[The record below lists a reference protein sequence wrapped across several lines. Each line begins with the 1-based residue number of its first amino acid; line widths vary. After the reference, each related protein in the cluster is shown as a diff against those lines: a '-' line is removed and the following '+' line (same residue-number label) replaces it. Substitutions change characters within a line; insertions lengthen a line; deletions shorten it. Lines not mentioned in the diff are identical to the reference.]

1 MWSALLQVVP
11 QGSFLGPVLFNI
23 FLNDLFFILKNS
35 EISYFADDTTP
46 HACDANLDE
55 LLMCLQHDTALTISW
70 FESNYMKLN
79 ADKSHLTISGNKHGS
94 LWIDIGNDEIW
105 ESSNVKLLGVNIDR
119 DLKFNEHM
127 LNICSK
133 ANKKLTILIRMLNT

>member
-1 MWSALLQVVP
+1 
-11 QGSFLGPVLFNI
+11 
-23 FLNDLFFILKNS
+23 
-35 EISYFADDTTP
+35 
-46 HACDANLDE
+46 
-55 LLMCLQHDTALTISW
+55 
-70 FESNYMKLN
+70 MKLN

-94 LWIDIGNDEIW
+94 LWTDIGNDEIW
-105 ESSNVKLLGVNIDR
+105 ESSNVKLLGVNTDR

>member
-1 MWSALLQVVP
+1 M
-11 QGSFLGPVLFNI
+11 
-23 FLNDLFFILKNS
+23 
-35 EISYFADDTTP
+35 
-46 HACDANLDE
+46 
-55 LLMCLQHDTALTISW
+55 LT
-70 FESNYMKLN
+70 
-79 ADKSHLTISGNKHGS
+79 SHLTISGNKNGS

>member
-1 MWSALLQVVP
+1 
-11 QGSFLGPVLFNI
+11 
-23 FLNDLFFILKNS
+23 
-35 EISYFADDTTP
+35 
-46 HACDANLDE
+46 
-55 LLMCLQHDTALTISW
+55 
-70 FESNYMKLN
+70 MKLN